1 MNGEVISVVADAD
14 LGKLS
19 PRLLASGLRMMPI
32 TDHRGRLVGI
42 VTRSD
47 LMLWDHPPVARIDRV
62 DRLMRRAR
70 RLVGAGA
77 VRVDRDAQVRGGVT
91 PNLAAH
97 RLSPDLVR
105 VRDQLARGSGSR
117 EVGPQDEVGEL
128 VDEGGGRPSAEEAAV
143 QDGARDHVQ
152 Q

>member
-1 MNGEVISVVADAD
+1 MDGEVISVVADAD

-19 PRLLASGLRMMPI
+19 PRLLASGLRRMPI
-32 TDHRGRLVGI
+32 TDDRGGLVGI

-97 RLSPDLVR
+97 RLSPDPVR
-105 VRDQLARGSGSR
+105 VRDRPRLRFSGGWSP
-117 EVGPQDEVGEL
+117 G
-128 VDEGGGRPSAEEAAV
+128 
-143 QDGARDHVQ
+143 
-152 Q
+152 

>member
-1 MNGEVISVVADAD
+1 MNREVISMVAEAD

-19 PRLLASGLRMMPI
+19 HRLFASGLRMMPI
-32 TDHRGRLVGI
+32 TDHHGRLVGI

-77 VRVDRDAQVRGGVT
+77 VRVDRDAEVRGSVA
-91 PNLAAH
+91 PNRAAP

-105 VRDQLARGSGSR
+105 DQLGRGSRSR

-128 VDEGGGRPSAEEAAV
+128 VDERGRRRSAEEAAIK
-143 QDGARDHVQ
+143 DGARDHVQ